1 MFAYIKYMFYLCGI
15 KIKIIDVMEKYKVSY
30 FAKIYNGCPLY
41 YVDALISK
49 NGETCYCDSK
59 KSALKHVDKKKA
71 KLLNVKL

>member
-1 MFAYIKYMFYLCGI
+1 
-15 KIKIIDVMEKYKVSY
+15 MEKYKVSY

-49 NGETCYCDSK
+49 NGETCYCDTK